1 MITER
6 IEKRQKEKEELQA
19 QLAIEMN
26 KQVRLSAPDIR
37 AYLYALKHCDKNDEN
52 TKRGIINIFLRAVYL
67 FDETFTLI
75 LNGSDKPIV
84 IDDILLDEIEEGLDD
99 DLANHN
105 LCSPLV
111 ADAPPNKKAR
121 RKACLFVWEP
131 QAHFNARGRQSRP
144 CAKVLPKAKHLYGAK
159 APPRRAGPHIL
170 LASIVLR

>member
-26 KQVRLSAPDIR
+26 KQVKLSAPDIR
-37 AYLYALKHCDKNDEN
+37 AYLYALKHGDKNDEN

-84 IDDILLDEIEEGLDD
+84 IDDILLDEIEEGLEG
-99 DLANHN
+99 DLTNCER
-105 LCSPLV
+105 CSSLV
-111 ADAPPNKKAR
+111 ADAPPIFQFMSGTDKAHEHR
-121 RKACLFVWEP
+121 IFGLFMGFSAPFE
-131 QAHFNARGRQSRP
+131 QFF
-144 CAKVLPKAKHLYGAK
+144 LPLKYTLFCT
-159 APPRRAGPHIL
+159 
-170 LASIVLR
+170 VLRG

>member
-1 MITER
+1 
-6 IEKRQKEKEELQA
+6 
-19 QLAIEMN
+19 MN

-37 AYLYALKHCDKNDEN
+37 AYLYALKHGDKNDEN

-105 LCSPLV
+105 LCSSLV
-111 ADAPPNKKAR
+111 ADAPPKRKTR
-121 RKACLFVWEP
+121 RKSCLSFCV
-131 QAHFNARGRQSRP
+131 QSADVGTSNYDTPRIP
-144 CAKVLPKAKHLYGAK
+144 CSGTETLKGIIMYNFESILSLGVFWYTAKDLDYTKK
-159 APPRRAGPHIL
+159 
-170 LASIVLR
+170 

>member
-1 MITER
+1 
-6 IEKRQKEKEELQA
+6 
-19 QLAIEMN
+19 MN

-37 AYLYALKHCDKNDEN
+37 AYLYALKHGDKNDEN

-105 LCSPLV
+105 LCSSLV
-111 ADAPPNKKAR
+111 ADAPPKRKTR
-121 RKACLFVWEP
+121 R
-131 QAHFNARGRQSRP
+131 RP
-144 CAKVLPKAKHLYGAK
+144 P
-159 APPRRAGPHIL
+159 AGKTVKLILGPGMISVMPVPL
-170 LASIVLR
+170 LAAHPREYSPQDRTRYVPSACACRWTCQVHPHRQPSQAL

>member
-111 ADAPPNKKAR
+111 ADAPPVESLDAQV
-121 RKACLFVWEP
+121 AFGAFLFIWLGV
-131 QAHFNARGRQSRP
+131 RVYSG
-144 CAKVLPKAKHLYGAK
+144 HLFCRCFPSG
-159 APPRRAGPHIL
+159 
-170 LASIVLR
+170 

>member
-37 AYLYALKHCDKNDEN
+37 AYLYALKYGDKNDEN
-52 TKRGIINIFLRAVYL
+52 TKRGIINIFLRAIYL

-75 LNGSDKPIV
+75 LNGSDRPIV

-111 ADAPPNKKAR
+111 ADAPPQRINPN
-121 RKACLFVWEP
+121 L
-131 QAHFNARGRQSRP
+131 
-144 CAKVLPKAKHLYGAK
+144 
-159 APPRRAGPHIL
+159 APVGNGFGFIL
-170 LASIVLR
+170 IMKEVIP

>member
-1 MITER
+1 
-6 IEKRQKEKEELQA
+6 
-19 QLAIEMN
+19 MN

-37 AYLYALKHCDKNDEN
+37 AYLYALKHGDKNDEN

-105 LCSPLV
+105 LCSSLV
-111 ADAPPNKKAR
+111 ADAPPERHDFR
-121 RKACLFVWEP
+121 RVFLFV
-131 QAHFNARGRQSRP
+131 FNPLMWVPVIMTHPGYH
-144 CAKVLPKAKHLYGAK
+144 VLGQKL
-159 APPRRAGPHIL
+159 
-170 LASIVLR
+170 